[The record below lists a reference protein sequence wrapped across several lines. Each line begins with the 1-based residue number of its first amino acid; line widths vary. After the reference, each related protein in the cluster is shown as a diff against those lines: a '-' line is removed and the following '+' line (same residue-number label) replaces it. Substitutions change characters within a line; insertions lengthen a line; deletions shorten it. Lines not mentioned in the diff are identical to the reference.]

1 MQKNKN
7 LEDVKLE
14 TAIKNKNKNYIK
26 KSVEERI
33 IDMLVQTQKLK
44 EVFSKKQ
51 LNTIKNIIEQIEK

>member
-26 KSVEERI
+26 KNVEERI

>member
-1 MQKNKN
+1 MQ
-7 LEDVKLE
+7 
-14 TAIKNKNKNYIK
+14 KNKNYIK